1 MSDCK
6 FCALL
11 NSGPLAASLSNLVVE
26 TDRAVVAV
34 NRKPVAP
41 GHLTVILKRHHA
53 RTSDLQDDDLGGVGR
68 LLGRLS
74 RLLEERFHPGRVVF
88 LGDGKRSAHVH
99 WHLIPEPTGVT
110 LDLGAAVAD
119 LNLASRPA
127 TLTEPEVQVLVGA
140 LRQALA
146 KAP

>member
-6 FCALL
+6 FCSLL

-41 GHLTVILKRHHA
+41 GHVTIILKRHHN
-53 RTSDLQDDDLGGVGR
+53 RTSDLQDGDLGGVGH

-74 RLLEERFHPGRVVF
+74 RLLEERFQPGRVVF

-99 WHLIPEPTGVT
+99 WHLIPEPAGVT
-110 LDLGAAVAD
+110 LDLGATVAD
-119 LNLASRPA
+119 LNLASRQA
-127 TLTEPEVQVLVGA
+127 TLTEPDVQVLVAA
-140 LRQALA
+140 LRHGLA
-146 KAP
+146 SAP

>member
-6 FCALL
+6 FCTLL
-11 NSGPLAASLSNLVVE
+11 SSGPLAASLSNLVVE

-41 GHLTVILKRHHA
+41 GHLTIILKRHHT
-53 RTSDLQDDDLGGVGR
+53 RTSALQDDDLGGVGR
-68 LLGRLS
+68 LLGQLS
-74 RLLEERFHPGRVVF
+74 RLLEERFQPGRVVF

-99 WHLIPEPTGVT
+99 WHLIPEPAGVT

-127 TLTEPEVQVLVGA
+127 TLTEPEVQQLVGA
-140 LRQALA
+140 LRQAMG